1 MHKSDL
7 FLWCFLLHMKQ
18 QVERIIL
25 MNGSLLMITFLRTK
39 DPQGNQG
46 TFVPM
51 YRKPWGRKEGIKSNS
66 FLVGKDVLLAN
77 AWNCTQK
84 VDYKSSYLCVKVA
97 EPSYSGYTVWKVFT
111 APTTRLNHSCD
122 FPLSDGFID
131 SIIKRRLQFCRNHQG
146 SD

>member
-1 MHKSDL
+1 
-7 FLWCFLLHMKQ
+7 MKQ

-77 AWNCTQK
+77 A
-84 VDYKSSYLCVKVA
+84 
-97 EPSYSGYTVWKVFT
+97 
-111 APTTRLNHSCD
+111 
-122 FPLSDGFID
+122 
-131 SIIKRRLQFCRNHQG
+131 
-146 SD
+146 